1 MGLAPERDGASQWVH
16 GLCPQTFSSTLWSPL
31 KLSLPI
37 TSALS
42 LSLLPLL
49 LSWYFLKLT
58 PQEPELEGST

>member
-1 MGLAPERDGASQWVH
+1 MSSWPLPSD
-16 GLCPQTFSSTLWSPL
+16 LLFSPVVSSLR
-31 KLSLPI
+31 LSLPT

-58 PQEPELEGST
+58 PQEPDLEENT